1 MSEPKL
7 DKFGEPY
14 YIWLQ
19 LYGDGSRE
27 DGPVPYDAD
36 GVTWCWHQIHSSDL
50 KYIRAG
56 VKHTNQ
62 IAEIASL
69 RAQHTEQAAEIA
81 ALRKDAERFRFV
93 ITLGRLPTQTVSG
106 YHYLDGVFYP
116 TPQAAIDA
124 ALASSAR

>member
-69 RAQHTEQAAEIA
+69 RAQHTEQAAEIFRLRAWSAKWRTDIGPPFSDKEYYQALNACADELDATPA
-81 ALRKDAERFRFV
+81 ASK
-93 ITLGRLPTQTVSG
+93 G
-106 YHYLDGVFYP
+106 
-116 TPQAAIDA
+116 
-124 ALASSAR
+124 